1 MAKNIVQRLLFK
13 NTKPKALYELYI
25 NAKKH
30 SAVTGA
36 PAKISSKAGSK
47 FSAHDGYITG
57 ENVQLIKDS
66 LIVQTWRG
74 SDWDKSEPDSIFII
88 QLEAKGKNVQLHAI
102 HAGVPDQHADHLAKG
117 WYDHYWEPWKKWLI
131 GKHASKRSSK

>member
-1 MAKNIVQRLLFK
+1 MAKNIVQNLLFK
-13 NTKPKALYELYI
+13 NVKPKALYDLYM

-36 PAKISSKAGSK
+36 PAKISARIGSK
-47 FSAHDGYITG
+47 FSAHGDYITG

-74 SDWDKSEPDSIFII
+74 SDWDKADPDSIFII
-88 QLEAKGKNVQLHAI
+88 QLEPKGKNVLLHAI
-102 HAGVPDQHADHLAKG
+102 HAGVPDKHAEHLGKG
-117 WYDHYWEPWKKWLI
+117 WYEHYWEPWEKSLA
-131 GKHASKRSSK
+131 GKS